1 MKYIEYRG
9 IRGLVG
15 AIVKT
20 DTAEGI
26 TFDEPFP
33 IAGTSELSKETESS
47 SEPHYYDNVP
57 AIVIDSVG
65 SDKVTV
71 SASALE
77 KKVEAKITGQTYD
90 EITDTLIESGA
101 VAPYMAIGYITEN
114 TAGEE
119 IYVWR
124 YKGKFSRPGSTH
136 GTKNEGT
143 DAKGQ
148 ELTYTG
154 IATTA
159 KFTANKGK
167 PAMAINCGAKTCGKT
182 ESEFFAKVMLPD
194 EIITKG

>member
-15 AIVKT
+15 ALVKT

-26 TFDEPFP
+26 TFDTPFP

-47 SEPHYYDNVP
+47 SEAHYYDNIP

-65 SDKVTV
+65 SDTVTV

-77 KKVEAKITGQTYD
+77 LSTVAKLTGQTYD
-90 EITDTLIESGA
+90 ETTGTLIESGA
-101 VAPYMAIGYITEN
+101 VAPYMAIGYITEDTDGN
-114 TAGEE
+114 E

-136 GTKNEGT
+136 GSKNNGT
-143 DAKGQ
+143 DANGQ

-159 KFTANKGK
+159 KFISNDGK
-167 PAMAINCGAKTCGKT
+167 PAKSICCNGKTCGKT
-182 ESEFFAKVMLPD
+182 ESEFFATVQTPD
-194 EIITKG
+194 NIITQG

>member
-15 AIVKT
+15 AMVKT

-26 TFDEPFP
+26 TFDAPFP

-57 AIVIDSVG
+57 AIVIDAVG
-65 SDKVTV
+65 SDTVTV

-77 KKVEAKITGQTYD
+77 LSTVAKVTGQTYD
-90 EITDTLIESGA
+90 ETTGTLIESGA
-101 VAPYMAIGYITEN
+101 VAPYIALGYITEDTDGN
-114 TAGEE
+114 E

-136 GTKNEGT
+136 ATKDGGT
-143 DAKGQ
+143 DANGQ

-159 KFTANKGK
+159 KFTANGGK
-167 PAMAINCGAKTCGKT
+167 PAMAICCDAKTCGKT
-182 ESEFFAKVMLPD
+182 ETQFFTTVMTPD
-194 EIITKG
+194 DIITQG